1 MCDIFKQLFQ
11 TINSKFIENNRL
23 DIYYLFSGSER
34 PKLKQTNSSG
44 STTEEVKGPKGILK
58 AGVVTK
64 GSKPPVPSRH
74 KVNEM
79 LGAGQLA
86 GAGAGQGRASSSF
99 RDSGNSSL
107 DSSDP
112 SSSMEWRL
120 SVRCTTTTT
129 ATTNNINNNNNTK
142 GETGGCGP
150 QQLTGSSI
158 AAAAAPRLE
167 KKGKPP
173 PPPRRSK
180 SYERP
185 SGVQGGQQLH

>member
-1 MCDIFKQLFQ
+1 M
-11 TINSKFIENNRL
+11 
-23 DIYYLFSGSER
+23 
-34 PKLKQTNSSG
+34 
-44 STTEEVKGPKGILK
+44 
-58 AGVVTK
+58 VTK

-79 LGAGQLA
+79 LGAGQLAGA

-120 SVRCTTTTT
+120 SVRCTATT
-129 ATTNNINNNNNTK
+129 ASNNNNNNNNNSK

-158 AAAAAPRLE
+158 AAAAPRLE

-185 SGVQGGQQLH
+185 SGVQGGQQITLT

>member
-1 MCDIFKQLFQ
+1 M
-11 TINSKFIENNRL
+11 
-23 DIYYLFSGSER
+23 
-34 PKLKQTNSSG
+34 
-44 STTEEVKGPKGILK
+44 
-58 AGVVTK
+58 VTK

-79 LGAGQLA
+79 LGAGQLAGA

-120 SVRCTTTTT
+120 SVRCTATT
-129 ATTNNINNNNNTK
+129 ASNNNNNNNNNSK

-158 AAAAAPRLE
+158 AAAAPRLE

-185 SGVQGGQQLH
+185 SGGQGGQLITLT

>member
-1 MCDIFKQLFQ
+1 M
-11 TINSKFIENNRL
+11 
-23 DIYYLFSGSER
+23 
-34 PKLKQTNSSG
+34 
-44 STTEEVKGPKGILK
+44 
-58 AGVVTK
+58 VTK

-120 SVRCTTTTT
+120 SVRCTATT
-129 ATTNNINNNNNTK
+129 ASNNNINNNNNNNSK

-185 SGVQGGQQLH
+185 SGGQGGQQITLT

>member
-1 MCDIFKQLFQ
+1 MFQ